1 MLNEDYIEKKIQER
15 FPDSDVVAMDLT
27 GGGDHWEVRV
37 AAREFKDL
45 NRVQRHQAIM
55 SVFDTELKSGEL
67 HALSI
72 KTIEK

>member
-1 MLNEDYIEKKIQER
+1 MTQEYIEDKIQKS
-15 FPDSDVVAMDLT
+15 FPGSDVVAMDLT

-37 AAREFKDL
+37 AAKEFKDM
-45 NRVQRHQAIM
+45 NRIKRHQAIM
-55 SVFDTELKSGEL
+55 SVFDVELKSGEL